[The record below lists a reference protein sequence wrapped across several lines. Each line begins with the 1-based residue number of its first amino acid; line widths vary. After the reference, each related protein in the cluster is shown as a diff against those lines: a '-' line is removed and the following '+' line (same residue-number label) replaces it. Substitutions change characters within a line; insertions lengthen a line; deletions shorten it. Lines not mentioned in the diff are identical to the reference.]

1 MKSKTHAVS
10 DRTLQKYWRIAVLK
24 KNHNTCVICGKIK
37 PDSELECHHVIR
49 RNHRVTRHD
58 VKNGVPVCTGDC
70 HRMAHTEKGKADIRD
85 SLGASHM
92 DYLYER
98 ENVFIKDYK
107 IALSYSTKE
116 LEEFELNRLK
126 EVISRYTED

>member
-1 MKSKTHAVS
+1 MVKIGGIVDMKSKTHAVS

-70 HRMAHTEKGKADIRD
+70 HRMAHTEKGKAEADLQD
-85 SLGASHM
+85 LLDQVDQM
-92 DYLYER
+92 QWVL
-98 ENVFIKDYK
+98 
-107 IALSYSTKE
+107 
-116 LEEFELNRLK
+116 LEEEALQVYNGK
-126 EVISRYTED
+126 NSTNIN